1 MAELGKPSKRKTK
14 KSLEF
19 SNFKL
24 FFWFFWVF
32 SKSFGKTLEMV
43 WFIQKC
49 KEKNFTFVGGWY
61 PVLYGTVLY
70 KIVQYTVKIW
80 SANFF
85 SSISGWIRKFSNY
98 KGGEEGSVKFGKF
111 PNFLGFFPKALG
123 KHWKWPDSSRNAKKK
138 ISLLCVG
145 GWYPVL
151 YNTVLYKIV
160 QYSSKIWSENIFL
173 QFWMN

>member
-1 MAELGKPSKRKTK
+1 MCSASLGKPSKKKTQK
-14 KSLEF
+14 KFGIFQTGGEGVSAN
-19 SNFKL
+19 SKL
-24 FFWFFWVF
+24 FFWLFWVF

-85 SSISGWIRKFSNY
+85 SSISGWIRTYSFVSMCFWATWKKPKILGTFQTL
-98 KGGEEGSVKFGKF
+98 GGGSGKFGKF
-111 PNFLGFFPKALG
+111 QTFFGFF
-123 KHWKWPDSSRNAKKK
+123 
-138 ISLLCVG
+138 
-145 GWYPVL
+145 
-151 YNTVLYKIV
+151 
-160 QYSSKIWSENIFL
+160 
-173 QFWMN
+173 FWRLP

>member
-1 MAELGKPSKRKTK
+1 M
-14 KSLEF
+14 EF
-19 SNFKL
+19 SKPGGGGRGSRPIPNFFCG
-24 FFWFFWVF
+24 FFGVF

-85 SSISGWIRKFSNY
+85 SSISGWIRTYSFVSMCFWATWKKPKILETFQTL
-98 KGGEEGSVKFGKF
+98 GGGPESLENSKL
-111 PNFLGFFPKALG
+111 FLGFFFEGFPYHYQSTFNYTMRTKLA
-123 KHWKWPDSSRNAKKK
+123 
-138 ISLLCVG
+138 
-145 GWYPVL
+145 
-151 YNTVLYKIV
+151 
-160 QYSSKIWSENIFL
+160 WSG
-173 QFWMN
+173 QD